1 MNDSNGSIEDED
13 VFSLILMRAK
23 TKLPTRHLLAKAKTG
38 DGPLK
43 VPGTVLRDV
52 KNLKREESDS
62 HTLLL

>member
-1 MNDSNGSIEDED
+1 
-13 VFSLILMRAK
+13 MRAK
-23 TKLPTRHLLAKAKTG
+23 NKLPTRHLRAKAKTG